1 MSTLFAA
8 IAPVGAGISEPSL
21 EVQHPFQMQA
31 MGLAQ
36 EAATQA
42 GSAGFGDLVTQ
53 GLGHVNQRL
62 LADQADLQQLSVGS
76 VQNLHE
82 VMIRLE
88 ESRLSFQLLMQV
100 RNRVLE
106 AYQDV
111 MKMQV

>member
-1 MSTLFAA
+1 MGHPQAVAAQGGSTA
-8 IAPVGAGISEPSL
+8 
-21 EVQHPFQMQA
+21 
-31 MGLAQ
+31 
-36 EAATQA
+36 
-42 GSAGFGDLVTQ
+42 FGDLVAQ

-62 LADQADLQQLSVGS
+62 LADQVDLQRLSVGN
-76 VQNLHE
+76 VHNLHE